1 MNKVI
6 QQTADSTIQDKE
18 FDFYLNTGDEQQ
30 MPTSSTW
37 QQATDDYW
45 RQLQEM
51 DEKAEANLDRVN
63 MGTTYEELREQPVDS
78 AMDAR
83 ALWTINWEDMEQDP
97 SESGLTIVD
106 EKPWIPL
113 RMPIYG
119 EPNFN
124 CRLIPPP
131 EWIAQAKEEIPSGT
145 IDTRCQVFFRTYQAI
160 CKEVWGKEKRNM
172 STMWNRRLC
181 LQRLSSYQI

>member
-1 MNKVI
+1 
-6 QQTADSTIQDKE
+6 
-18 FDFYLNTGDEQQ
+18 
-30 MPTSSTW
+30 
-37 QQATDDYW
+37 
-45 RQLQEM
+45 M

-97 SESGLTIVD
+97 SKSGLTIVD

-113 RMPIYG
+113 RMPIYRG
-119 EPNFN
+119 PNFN

-131 EWIAQAKEEIPSGT
+131 KWIAQAKEKIPSGT
-145 IDTRCQVFFRTYQAI
+145 IDTRCQVCFSDRHDKFHCANKTN
-160 CKEVWGKEKRNM
+160 VPSNM
-172 STMWNRRLC
+172 ERSMEQSW
-181 LQRLSSYQI
+181 QRKAKYVNYVKQKAMFTKIVLISNMEA